1 MTLLAP
7 PHTSPSKPWLKWL
20 VLALLVLA
28 LAFGVLR
35 AFKARQAKQAQ
46 AEQAAAAL
54 RQPTVFELNAADVVV
69 TRSLALVQTVPISG
83 TVRATHTAAVKAKV
97 AGELQG
103 LQVREGDHVKAG
115 QVLARIDTTEYQA
128 RVQQAEQQAQAAAAQ
143 VAIAQRTHQN
153 NQALVQQQF
162 ISKMALDTS
171 LSNLDAAQAS
181 HRAALAAADVTKKSL
196 ADTVLRSPIS
206 GQVAAR
212 LVQNGERV
220 GVDAR
225 VLEIVDLS
233 GLELEIALP
242 PADAAFV
249 QVGQAANVAIEGWPE
264 PATGTVARISPS
276 AQTASRSILAYVKLT
291 PTAGLRHGLFA
302 KGTIVIGERQ
312 GVAFPASSIRND
324 KPQPYVQV
332 LQKDGAQ
339 PQSQSQSLQQHI
351 VHTPVRVLA
360 RGLPSAAAEGRAPE
374 PYVITDSLPEGT
386 ALLRV
391 TTGLM
396 QENTAVKWTGAGMAA
411 DASGVNK

>member
-1 MTLLAP
+1 MTSLSSSA
-7 PHTSPSKPWLKWL
+7 SPSKPWLKWL
-20 VLALLVLA
+20 VLVVVVLG

-35 AFKARQAKQAQ
+35 AFKARQAKQVQ

-54 RQPTVFELNAADVVV
+54 RQPTVFELQAADVVL
-69 TRSLALVQTVPISG
+69 TSALRLTQTVPISG
-83 TVRATHTAAVKAKV
+83 TVRAIHTAVVKAKV

-103 LQVREGDHVKAG
+103 LQVREGDVVKAG

-162 ISKMALDTS
+162 ISKTALETS
-171 LSNLDAAQAS
+171 LANLEAAQAS
-181 HRAALAAADVTKKSL
+181 HRAALAAAEVAKKSL
-196 ADTVLRSPIS
+196 TDTALRSPLT
-206 GQVAAR
+206 GQVASR

-242 PADAAFV
+242 PADATLV
-249 QVGQAANVAIEGWPE
+249 QVGQTAHIEVEGLPE
-264 PATGTVARISPS
+264 PVQGMVARISPS
-276 AQTASRSILAYVKLT
+276 AQAVSRSILAYVKLQPAT
-291 PTAGLRHGLFA
+291 GVRHGLFA
-302 KGTIVIGERQ
+302 KGHIVTGERH

-332 LQKDGAQ
+332 V
-339 PQSQSQSLQQHI
+339 QQHGDEQRMA
-351 VHTPVRVLA
+351 HLPVRVLA
-360 RGLPSAAAEGRAPE
+360 RGVPPVVQGQMPE
-374 PYVITDSLPEGT
+374 PHVITDSLPEQT
-386 ALLRV
+386 PLLRV
-391 TTGLM
+391 TAGFM
-396 QENTAVKWTGAGMAA
+396 QEDTAVKWPTRSSTGA
-411 DASGVNK
+411 SK